1 MRPSIRG
8 CGMDDRA
15 WRVLRRHRSATAGFA
30 ILALFVALSIAVP
43 WVSPHDP
50 GAQNADVSL
59 QAPSISNW
67 FGTDRFGRDIFTRV
81 WLGGRLSLWI
91 GVLAVALSLGA
102 GVPLGAAAGYFG
114 GRTDWLISR
123 LIEIML
129 ALPSILLALMIAAA
143 FRGGTNWVTVVIAVG
158 VVGIPQFARQVRAG
172 VIEIRERDFVTAA
185 RALGASPLSVLA
197 RHVLPNTLGTII
209 VLSTMRLAIAILDAA
224 ALSFLGL
231 GVETGT
237 AEWGAMLHDGRE
249 IFRQAPYLAL
259 FSGAAIT
266 LTVLGVNLFGDGLR
280 DALDPRS
287 R

>member
-1 MRPSIRG
+1 
-8 CGMDDRA
+8 MDNRA
-15 WRVLRRHRSATAGFA
+15 WRVLRRHRSAMIGLGLLVA
-30 ILALFVALSIAVP
+30 FVALSAAAP
-43 WVSPHDP
+43 WMSPHDP
-50 GAQNADVSL
+50 HAQNADLS
-59 QAPSISNW
+59 QQPPSASNW

-91 GVLAVALSLGA
+91 GVLAVALSLGT
-102 GVPLGAAAGYFG
+102 GVPLGAAAGFFG
-114 GRTDWLISR
+114 GRTDWLVSR
-123 LIEIML
+123 IIEIML
-129 ALPSILLALMIAAA
+129 SLPSILLALMIAAA
-143 FRGGTNWVTVVIAVG
+143 FRGGTNWGTVVIAVG
-158 VVGIPQFARQVRAG
+158 VVGIPQFARQIRAG
-172 VIEIRERDFVTAA
+172 VIEIRERDYVTAA
-185 RALGASPLSVLA
+185 RALGASPLSVLV

-209 VLSTMRLAIAILDAA
+209 VLSTMRLAIAVLDAA

-231 GVETGT
+231 GVETGA

-249 IFRQAPYLAL
+249 IFRQAPHLAL